1 MIKILIDNE
10 IEFTKSDKIF
20 LKGLEKKI
28 LIEYV
33 YTNTNIPT
41 NFFNYYV
48 KNPKNENQTKFI
60 SVSKILRDIL
70 ETFPNQIDRLIF

>member
-10 IEFTKSDKIF
+10 IEFTKSDKFF
-20 LKGLEKKI
+20 LKGLGKKI
-28 LIEYV
+28 LIE

-70 ETFPNQIDRLIF
+70 ETFSNQIDRLIF